1 MIKKIHHLGIAV
13 RDIRESE
20 KLFTQ
25 LLGVSPHHV
34 EDVKSQE
41 AKIVSY
47 RIGEVTVELT
57 APTSDDSPIARFIAK
72 RGEGLHHVAFEVDD
86 IYSEMDR
93 LRRGG
98 FHLVTEVPEIGAEDT
113 QIAFLHKST
122 SGVLVELVALPEGG
136 GGRKGAAPENDSSR

>member
-1 MIKKIHHLGIAV
+1 MGIAV
-13 RDIRESE
+13 RNIRESE
-20 KLFTQ
+20 RLFTQ
-25 LLGVSPHHV
+25 LLGVSPYHV

-72 RGEGLHHVAFEVDD
+72 RGEGLHHVAFVVDD
-86 IYSEMDR
+86 IHSEMDR

-98 FHLVTEVPEIGAEDT
+98 FHLVTEAPEIGAEST
-113 QIAFLHKST
+113 QIAFLHPKST
-122 SGVLVELVALPEGG
+122 GGVLVELVALPQG
-136 GGRKGAAPENDSSR
+136 KSTNGAPSMKDSSR